1 MLTSRGHCHTTV
13 IPRYCTDTD
22 EEKDLIRST
31 SAARSTRS
39 GSRRGSASGDG
50 GGGSSGGGGGGSAG
64 DAASEQF
71 DIYNEATQDGS
82 AAPPAADGAG
92 GANGRLTPELS
103 EAESDSLE
111 F

>member
-39 GSRRGSASGDG
+39 GSRRGSA
-50 GGGSSGGGGGGSAG
+50 SGGGGGGSAG